1 MLSDSQIERYAR
13 QLVMS
18 EIDDEGQEKLLEAK
32 ILVVGAGGL
41 GASALTTLVSAG
53 VGNIGI
59 IDGDN
64 VDLSNL
70 NRQFI
75 HSIHSINTPK
85 TESAATFL
93 QQLNPESKLTLH
105 EGQLTAESANDII
118 PAYDMVLDC
127 TDRPETRYLINQQCL
142 NHSKPLIFGGAIR
155 TDGQVTAVFPAEETS
170 PCLQC
175 IFPSSAVDYDQA
187 PNCAQSGILGATTMI
202 IGSLQAQ
209 EAIKYVTG
217 FGVSLCGKLLLYD
230 GAHSEFMTISTYRD
244 QHCSACAKAQR

>member
-155 TDGQVTAVFPAEETS
+155 TDGQVTAVFPAEDRAHAFNVSFQPVRLIMTK
-170 PCLQC
+170 PPIAPKADLRRDHNDHRQ
-175 IFPSSAVDYDQA
+175 PSSARSYQICYWLRCK
-187 PNCAQSGILGATTMI
+187 PMRKI
-202 IGSLQAQ
+202 IA
-209 EAIKYVTG
+209 V
-217 FGVSLCGKLLLYD
+217 
-230 GAHSEFMTISTYRD
+230 
-244 QHCSACAKAQR
+244 